1 MKMLRE
7 ILSIQSFKSNI
18 LTYVA
23 LFIGITLLFVSVQLY
38 IDTYAVMNNKQI
50 KNDQYDYL
58 VINKNITNAMMGN
71 NANAYFT
78 SPEIADLNKQ
88 QSVRNIGLIESNQ
101 FPIEA
106 SNFGDLAFST
116 QLFFE
121 SIPDDFLDVK
131 TDKFTWQPGN
141 KTIPVILSQDFLNL
155 YNFGFALSQGL
166 PQMSEETV
174 KAISFNLR
182 IANQEDYTAEV
193 VGFSQRYSSVI
204 VPMEFMHYANER
216 FGEHKSNDYSRLIL
230 QTEEADNPELVKY
243 IRDKNYC
250 TQNEKIKWSKIK
262 TIMGIVFASSGF
274 IGIFILTLCMML
286 LILYLNLTITKS
298 SSKLQLLSLLGYK
311 TSTLQK
317 QFTGRIFTGF
327 LVIVILALV
336 VTALFKIFLSVSLA
350 SYQIFVSKIVAWQ
363 IILLAVVLLVFI
375 YLLFRLKSKR
385 IIQQYLA

>member
-18 LTYVA
+18 LTYIA

-38 IDTYAVMNNKQI
+38 IDTYTVMNNKQI

-58 VINKNITNAMMGN
+58 VLNKNITNAMMGN

-78 SPEIADLNKQ
+78 SPEIAELKKQ

-131 TDKFTWQPGN
+131 TVKFSWQPGN

-204 VPMEFMHYANER
+204 VPVEFMHYANEKY
-216 FGEHKSNDYSRLIL
+216 GEHKSNDYSRLIL

-243 IRDKNYC
+243 IQDKNYS

-274 IGIFILTLCMML
+274 IGIFILALCMML
-286 LILYLNLTITKS
+286 LTLYLNLTITKS

-317 QFTGRIFTGF
+317 QFTGRIFAGF
-327 LVIVILALV
+327 LIIVILALI
-336 VTALFKIFLSVSLA
+336 VTALFKIFLSVFLA
-350 SYQIFVSKIVAWQ
+350 SYQLFISKIVVWQ
-363 IILLAVVLLVFI
+363 IILLAIALLVFI